1 MDTHALARSEE
12 CTLMLEDQRRQN
24 VLASLRCHEWAGNAP
39 PRATLLLRRTP
50 WGGGRRCRK
59 AMTRGRRAC
68 AGERKTIISRRR
80 CCD

>member
-39 PRATLLLRRTP
+39 PRATLLRRTP